1 MNTRSSVL
9 ALGGKNK
16 PTAMGGSKGTD
27 LGGALLKGSE
37 RTFISPKA
45 NSDASAST
53 EWRVRIGLPPLSK
66 FAYQQ
71 QGYAGL
77 TNVLFG
83 VNGTSDFWRSGVVFP
98 YTPTVTITHNAR
110 YNEQAL
116 IHSNYKNYFY
126 EGSDV
131 AAISIAGIFTCQDAS
146 EAEYLMASVQF
157 LRACTKMEFGADN
170 PKAGTPPTLVRL
182 YGYGEHYLPSV
193 NCVVTSVAHTMP
205 EDVDYIKYTIQDGGY
220 GWMPISS
227 TLTVTLQPV
236 VSRKRQGERMLLDDF
251 TRGGF
256 LAGASTRIQQPGGG
270 LL

>member
-1 MNTRSSVL
+1 MTRST
-9 ALGGKNK
+9 ALRAGGYK
-16 PTAMGGSKGTD
+16 TATAIGNNRAD
-27 LGGALLKGSE
+27 LGGALLQSSQ
-37 RTFISPKA
+37 RTYISPNA

-53 EWRVRIGLPPLSK
+53 DWRVRIGLPPLSK
-66 FAYQQ
+66 FAYMQQ
-71 QGYAGL
+71 YAGL
-77 TNVLFG
+77 TGVLFG

-98 YTPTVTITHNAR
+98 YTPSVTIAHNAR

-116 IHSNYKNYFY
+116 VHSNYKNYFY

-131 AAISIAGIFTCQDAS
+131 SSISIAGVFTCQDAS

-182 YGYGEHYLPSV
+182 YGYGEHYLPSI
-193 NCVVTSVAHTMP
+193 NCVVTSVSHTMP
-205 EDVDYIKYTIQDGGY
+205 EDVDYIKYIIGDGSY

-236 VSRKRQGERMLLDDF
+236 VSRKRQSEKMLLDDF
-251 TRGGF
+251 TKGGF
-256 LAGASTRIQQPGGG
+256 LGGSGTKTNQPGGG
-270 LL
+270 QL

>member
-1 MNTRSSVL
+1 MNNRST
-9 ALGGKNK
+9 ALQAGGLRA
-16 PTAMGGSKGTD
+16 PVALGGSKGTN
-27 LGGALLKGSE
+27 LAGAKLQGSK
-37 RTFISPKA
+37 RTYISPNA

-53 EWRVRIGLPPLSK
+53 DWRVRIGLPPLSK
-66 FAYQQ
+66 FAYRQQ
-71 QGYAGL
+71 YAGL
-77 TNVLFG
+77 TNVLAG
-83 VNGTSDFWRSGVVFP
+83 GKGDVAWRGGVVFP

-131 AAISIAGIFTCQDAS
+131 AAISIAGIFTCQDSS
-146 EAEYLMASVQF
+146 EAEYLMASIQF

-182 YGYGEHYLPSV
+182 YGYGEHYMPSI

-205 EDVDYIKYTIQDGGY
+205 EDVDYIKYSIADGGY

-236 VSRKRQGERMLLDDF
+236 VSRKRQSQQMLLDDF
-251 TRGGF
+251 TKGGF
-256 LAGASTRIQQPGGG
+256 LGGAPTTIQQPGGG
-270 LL
+270 LI